1 MKTNE
6 RKYLEIST
14 AHLKQKTLEGLN
26 AMEPPYTYEYEE
38 GIFMSVP
45 AQKETISVICQKIY
59 GSYFSMH
66 G

>member
-14 AHLKQKTLEGLN
+14 AHLKQKTIKGLN

-38 GIFMSVP
+38 GCFYQCTSSKRN
-45 AQKETISVICQKIY
+45 QYQ
-59 GSYFSMH
+59 
-66 G
+66 

>member
-26 AMEPPYTYEYEE
+26 AIQNIERYHDMKV
-38 GIFMSVP
+38 M
-45 AQKETISVICQKIY
+45 
-59 GSYFSMH
+59 
-66 G
+66 